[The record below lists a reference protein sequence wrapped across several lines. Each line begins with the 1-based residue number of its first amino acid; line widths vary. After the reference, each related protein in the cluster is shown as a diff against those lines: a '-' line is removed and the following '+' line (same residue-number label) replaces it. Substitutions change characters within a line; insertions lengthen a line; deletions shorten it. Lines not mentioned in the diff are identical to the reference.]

1 MRRLSLRIVAV
12 LWLVAMIGS
21 AALVGGAAINDRT
34 IHSDPGRALATV
46 TGVGVLR
53 TAVDYQTEEGRFYS
67 PGGGLLYPSGLGEGQ
82 QVWVTYAKSDPELVA
97 VEGRRWT
104 LSIIPALS
112 IAAAVTAVAAV
123 AALVVVRLTRKEK
136 STTLSAE
143 DTKN

>member
-1 MRRLSLRIVAV
+1 VRRLPLRIIAV

-21 AALVGGAAINDRT
+21 AALVGGAAMNDRT
-34 IHSDPGRALATV
+34 IHSDPGRSLATV

-82 QVWVTYAKSDPELVA
+82 QVWVTYAKSDPDLVA

-112 IAAAVTAVAAV
+112 IAAVATAVAAV
-123 AALVVVRLTRKEK
+123 AALAVGGLTRKEK

-143 DTKN
+143 DTEN

>member
-104 LSIIPALS
+104 LSIIPAAS
-112 IAAAVTAVAAV
+112 IAAAATAVAAV